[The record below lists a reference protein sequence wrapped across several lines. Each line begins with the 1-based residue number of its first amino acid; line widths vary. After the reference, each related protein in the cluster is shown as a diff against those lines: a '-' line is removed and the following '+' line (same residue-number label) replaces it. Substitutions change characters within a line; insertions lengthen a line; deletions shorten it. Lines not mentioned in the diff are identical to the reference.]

1 MRHINRLLAALLSLF
16 LIVAGVLLIIEVI
29 ADRIH
34 HRPAIVHWHAFYNW
48 AGRTEWQAGVTRFLC
63 IVLVVVGLI
72 LLIAELKRPR
82 VSRLRLMEE
91 VPGIDTAWTRRGIG
105 TAVTAAV
112 RDVDGIRTVSTKVGR
127 RKIAVTTTS
136 SAADQAAADTLR
148 EPVTTAAQ
156 QRLDSLALRSVPSLT
171 ATVKP
176 RSS

>member
-1 MRHINRLLAALLSLF
+1 MRHLNRLLAALLSLF
-16 LIVAGVLLIIEVI
+16 LIIAGVLLVIEVI

-48 AGRTEWQAGVTRFLC
+48 AGRTEWQAGITRFLC
-63 IVLVVVGLI
+63 IALVVVGLI

-112 RDVDGIRTVSTKVGR
+112 RDVDGVRSVRTKVGR
-127 RKIAVTTTS
+127 RRITVAATS
-136 SAADQAAADTLR
+136 GAADRAAAEALR

-156 QRLDSLALRSVPSLT
+156 QRLDGLALRSVPSLS
-171 ATVKP
+171 ATVTP
-176 RSS
+176 RSN